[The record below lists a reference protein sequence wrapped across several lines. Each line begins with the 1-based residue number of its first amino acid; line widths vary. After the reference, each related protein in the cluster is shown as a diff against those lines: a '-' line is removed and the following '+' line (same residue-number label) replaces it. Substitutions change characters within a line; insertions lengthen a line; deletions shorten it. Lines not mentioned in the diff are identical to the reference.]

1 MNHYGSYSQPLY
13 HCGFFFFFFF
23 CGPHKE
29 IIMLYDNYMFSY
41 GRSSTNHLAP
51 VLKCAVIK
59 GNNTSYQ
66 TPLTPTCFRGVSL
79 GGHSFMQ
86 QAQVSS
92 WCLEPFK
99 CQKVS
104 VIGDPL
110 AYGAGQGVNFNPQ
123 GEWTH

>member
-13 HCGFFFFFFF
+13 HCGFFIFF

-59 GNNTSYQ
+59 GNNTS
-66 TPLTPTCFRGVSL
+66 
-79 GGHSFMQ
+79 
-86 QAQVSS
+86 
-92 WCLEPFK
+92 
-99 CQKVS
+99 
-104 VIGDPL
+104 
-110 AYGAGQGVNFNPQ
+110 
-123 GEWTH
+123 